1 MENILPN
8 TQVLPWV
15 IANSIVRIYEDK
27 FFSNLHFS
35 TKQVLSTLIRFGLN
49 IENTRQSIFIKK
61 STIAHLMEVNEATV
75 YRALS
80 KLEEAKLIER
90 EVQNKTSSNFKVIG
104 KIKITSIAL
113 KAFGIEEYLE
123 RRKAKLQENAVKI
136 SESKKA
142 NADLAQMQD
151 KNITPSLQ
159 SLQKQSGQNLFKEIQ
174 GRKIPQDLAWLVEA
188 NELKISGLLRLMKVA
203 REKGKRLSDIVAVCK
218 DALRKI
224 TGRELYAYLCTLIA
238 TECDFAYARGKQE
251 EEKAEQQSAAE
262 ARAEA
267 KQLIDVAE
275 ISLHGKKF
283 RLDSGQYIEF
293 RGGALEFT
301 DATGRSEGFC
311 PYQKNIPLIKQA
323 ILGSL
328 EPVAEIP
335 QPISKVDQDKKI
347 DNEGSIKSVIAD
359 HLDSLKNLLGLNSA
373 KQRVDPLAVKFI

>member
-8 TQVLPWV
+8 TQVLPWA

-49 IENTRQSIFIKK
+49 IENTSQSIFIKK

-90 EVQNKTSSNFKVIG
+90 EVQNKTPSNFKIIG

-123 RRKAKLQENAVKI
+123 RRKAKLQENTTKVSAF
-136 SESKKA
+136 KKA
-142 NADLAQMQD
+142 NTDLAQMQD
-151 KNITPSLQ
+151 KNITPLQ

-174 GRKIPQDLAWLVEA
+174 GRKIPQDLAWLVET
-188 NELKISGLLRLMKVA
+188 NELKISALLKLMKVA
-203 REKGKRLSDIVAVCK
+203 RQKGKLLSDIVAVRK
-218 DALRKI
+218 DALLKT
-224 TGRELYAYLCTLIA
+224 TGRDLYGYLCSLID
-238 TECDFAYARGKQE
+238 TKCDFAYARKKQE
-251 EEKAEQQSAAE
+251 EEKAKQQSAAE
-262 ARAEA
+262 AKTEA
-267 KQLIDVAE
+267 KQMIDVAE
-275 ISLHGKKF
+275 TSLHGKKF

-301 DATGRSEGFC
+301 DVNGRSEGFC

-335 QPISKVDQDKKI
+335 QHVSNVDQDKKF
-347 DNEGSIKSVIAD
+347 DNGGSIKSVIAD
-359 HLDSLKNLLGLNSA
+359 HLDSLKNLLGLNSV
-373 KQRVDPLAVKFI
+373 KQKVDPLAVNFI